1 MATVAVRGTTVGL
14 YPTNPAAEVRYLLDD
29 SGACVH
35 LVEDQE
41 QADKL
46 MVGRGSEGYFSTV
59 FEAKAANGAVLV
71 TGLDLTRKTRN
82 MPESAYLLDQMIRYV
97 VSEEFSPTG
106 AIDPATM
113 LLSQSQGGDAE

>member
-1 MATVAVRGTTVGL
+1 M
-14 YPTNPAAEVRYLLDD
+14 
-29 SGACVH
+29 
-35 LVEDQE
+35 
-41 QADKL
+41 
-46 MVGRGSEGYFSTV
+46 

-97 VSEEFSPTG
+97 ASEEFSPTG

>member
-1 MATVAVRGTTVGL
+1 M
-14 YPTNPAAEVRYLLDD
+14 
-29 SGACVH
+29 
-35 LVEDQE
+35 
-41 QADKL
+41 
-46 MVGRGSEGYFSTV
+46 

-97 VSEEFSPTG
+97 ASEEFSPTG
-106 AIDPATM
+106 VIDPATM